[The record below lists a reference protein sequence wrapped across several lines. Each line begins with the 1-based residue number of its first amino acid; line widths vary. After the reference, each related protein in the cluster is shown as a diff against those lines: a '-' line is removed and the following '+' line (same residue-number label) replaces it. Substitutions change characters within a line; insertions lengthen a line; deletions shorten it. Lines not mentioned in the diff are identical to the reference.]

1 MAVQLTLAV
10 LNFAAL
16 VHHPLP
22 TKPPPHPVLP
32 PAAANEPAAPLE
44 PPRRLPPTR
53 MAIAAQ
59 PPAANTI
66 SLLASTGAAADGARK
81 GATALANL
89 GRQKRLR
96 ALTDQVLN
104 LPRSAGIPQ
113 LEKIFDGQQMVEH
126 NLTTMLLFCKRRQRW
141 RVASLL
147 AEWAESPD
155 CPLTLTTTHY
165 NLLLSAC
172 ARRAPRNALHI
183 LRRMLARKLDTTVV
197 TFNTAMSAAI
207 QLDDSFGA
215 LALFE
220 EMVKNGIEPTTISYN
235 TAINAC
241 ARGADAEY
249 AAAWASRP
257 FLFNATALP
266 HARFLCALSPHI
278 LLFFSL
284 FVCRRALSL
293 FREMEAKGI
302 ERSTVTYTGLI
313 NACAEGGQL
322 DKAMALFTY
331 MEVAGVERNPVTY
344 CVAINGCTRNGQW
357 EVCAARTGTPSPLRF
372 SFLSHHP
379 SLAPFFFIFPSQTAR
394 PPAITRDGAQRH
406 PPRHPSIQRGDLRVR
421 EG

>member
-16 VHHPLP
+16 VHHPMP

-249 AAAWASRP
+249 ALPAWAFRP
-257 FLFNATALP
+257 F
-266 HARFLCALSPHI
+266 FLTPPPFRTRAFFVLSSSHI

-284 FVCRRALSL
+284 LGVQARALT
-293 FREMEAKGI
+293 I
-302 ERSTVTYTGLI
+302 
-313 NACAEGGQL
+313 
-322 DKAMALFTY
+322 
-331 MEVAGVERNPVTY
+331 P
-344 CVAINGCTRNGQW
+344 
-357 EVCAARTGTPSPLRF
+357 
-372 SFLSHHP
+372 
-379 SLAPFFFIFPSQTAR
+379 
-394 PPAITRDGAQRH
+394 RDGGEGHRTLHRHLHRPDQR
-406 PPRHPSIQRGDLRVR
+406 LR
-421 EG
+421 